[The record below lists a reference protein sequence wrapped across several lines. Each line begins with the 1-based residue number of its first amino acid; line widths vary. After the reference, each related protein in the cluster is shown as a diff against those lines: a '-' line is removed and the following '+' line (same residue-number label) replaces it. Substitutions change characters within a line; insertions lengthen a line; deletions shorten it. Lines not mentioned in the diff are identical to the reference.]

1 MDKKQLEIR
10 NLGHLEVRA
19 DENSR
24 KIEGCA
30 IVFDTPSVDM
40 GFREVI
46 ESTAISQDLID
57 NSDIYLNF
65 NHDDDKILGR
75 WNKGHGSLNIEL
87 REDGVW
93 FSIDAPKT
101 DLGDEVLEYLRR
113 GDVEKCSFCFWID
126 YDDEDAETWTYN
138 EGVALRTIHKIAGL
152 HDVSIV
158 WEPAYDTTQVSAR
171 SLEKLNELRAK
182 QEEEKKEDEPKKCE
196 SKSEDEPK
204 KCESKSED
212 EPKKCE
218 SKSEDEPKKCESK
231 KEDEP
236 NDKPNDEPKDE
247 PKDNDKDN
255 DMDDPDDGKDNPDN
269 EEDNPD
275 EKEVEPKPEDEP
287 DKDKENTPDKK
298 EQKSKINTHNIMSEK
313 KFNLLSAIRSI
324 AENKPLDPEVQA
336 VVDAGKSEM
345 RNAGLS
351 VNGQLQIPSESRAAV
366 TVTAE
371 GEDVVVTDFANILEP
386 LRTKNVLAESGAHL
400 LTGLVGDLQI
410 PAMGAEN
417 VNWEG
422 ETDQAQDGASTFT
435 NVKLTPHRLSAY
447 IDISKQF
454 LVQDS
459 LGAEALIRRDLV
471 NAIQSKL
478 EATIFSTD
486 AADGSK
492 PAGIFNGVS
501 PTKVTDFKGL
511 CTLESDV
518 EDANFYA
525 PSKYIVSPKAKAAM
539 RAMAKS
545 TKSTQ
550 LVLEGDNID
559 GVPVLSTGH
568 IAKNTFAY
576 GDWSQLYVGQWGA
589 IDLTVDPYTKAAAGQ
604 VRLVINAFF
613 DFKLVRPKA
622 VVYGTTAGE

>member
-1 MDKKQLEIR
+1 MDKKQQLEIR
-10 NLGHLEVRA
+10 NLGNLQLRQEG
-19 DENSR
+19 DSR
-24 KIEGCA
+24 LIEGCA
-30 IVFDTPSVDM
+30 IVFNSVSEDL
-40 GFREVI
+40 GFREII

-75 WNKGHGSLNIEL
+75 WNKGHGSLNVEL
-87 REDGVW
+87 RKNGVY
-93 FSIDAPKT
+93 FSIEAPKN
-101 DLGDEVLEYLRR
+101 DLGDTVLEYLKR
-113 GDVEKCSFCFWID
+113 GDVDKCSFCFWID
-126 YDDEDAETWTYN
+126 HDDEEAETWTY
-138 EGVALRTIHKIAGL
+138 EDGVAIRTIHKIAGL
-152 HDVSIV
+152 HDLSIV
-158 WEPAYDTTQVSAR
+158 WTPAYSETTVSAR

-182 QEEEKKEDEPKKCE
+182 QEEDKEKKEDEPKKCE
-196 SKSEDEPK
+196 SKSEDEPT
-204 KCESKSED
+204 D
-212 EPKKCE
+212 
-218 SKSEDEPKKCESK
+218 D
-231 KEDEP
+231 
-236 NDKPNDEPKDE
+236 PKDE
-247 PKDNDKDN
+247 PKDDDKDN
-255 DMDDPDDGKDNPDN
+255 DMDNPDDDKDDTDNPEN
-269 EEDNPD
+269 TPD
-275 EKEVEPKPEDEP
+275 DKEVDP
-287 DKDKENTPDKK
+287 DKDKEDKEDNPDKK

-351 VNGQLQIPSESRAAV
+351 VNGQLQIPAETRAAV

-386 LRTKNVLAESGAHL
+386 LRTKNVLVDSGAHI

-422 ETDQAQDGASTFT
+422 ETDPAQDGASTFT

-471 NAIQSKL
+471 AAIQSKL
-478 EATIFSTD
+478 ESTIFSTD
-486 AADGSK
+486 ATDGSK
-492 PAGIFNGVS
+492 PAGIFNGVT

-550 LVLEGDNID
+550 LVMEGDNID
-559 GVPVLSTGH
+559 GTTVLSTGH
-568 IAKNTFAY
+568 IAKDTFAY

-589 IDLTVDPYTKAAAGQ
+589 IDLTVDPYTKAADGQ
-604 VRLVINAFF
+604 VRLVVNCFF

-622 VVYGTTAGE
+622 VVYGTTAAV

>member
-182 QEEEKKEDEPKKCE
+182 QEEDKEKKEDEPKKCE

-204 KCESKSED
+204 D

-218 SKSEDEPKKCESK
+218 SKSEDEPN
-231 KEDEP
+231 DEP
-236 NDKPNDEPKDE
+236 TDEPKDE
-247 PKDNDKDN
+247 PKDDDKDN
-255 DMDDPDDGKDNPDN
+255 AMDNPDDDKDN
-269 EEDNPD
+269 EENTPD
-275 EKEVEPKPEDEP
+275 DKEVDP
-287 DKDKENTPDKK
+287 DKDKDNKDNPDKK
-298 EQKSKINTHNIMSEK
+298 EQKSKIENKHNIMEK
-313 KFNLLSAIRSI
+313 NFSILRAIRSV

-336 VVDAGKSEM
+336 VVDAGMSEM
-345 RNAGLS
+345 RNAGVS
-351 VNGQLQIPSESRAAV
+351 MTGQIQIPTESRAAV

-371 GEDVVVTDFANILEP
+371 GEDVVVTDFANILDP
-386 LRTKNVLAESGAHL
+386 LRTNNVLADSGAHI

-422 ETDQAQDGASTFT
+422 ETTTAKDGAGAFT

-447 IDISKQF
+447 IDVSKQF

-478 EATIFSTD
+478 EDTIFST
-486 AADGSK
+486 AVASAGK
-492 PAGIFNGVS
+492 PAGIFAGVT

-518 EDANFYA
+518 EDANFYGPA
-525 PSKYIVSPKAKAAM
+525 KYIVSPKAKAAM

-550 LVLEGDNID
+550 LVMEGDNID
-559 GVPVLSTGH
+559 GTPVLSTGH
-568 IAKNTFAY
+568 IAKDTFAY

-589 IDLTVDPYTKAAAGQ
+589 IDLTVDPYTKAADGQ
-604 VRLVINAFF
+604 VRLVVNAFF

-622 VVYGTTAGE
+622 VVYGTTAAGA

>member
-40 GFREVI
+40 GFTEVI
-46 ESTAISQDLID
+46 ERSAITQELID

-65 NHDDDKILGR
+65 NHDDNKILGR

-101 DLGDEVLEYLRR
+101 DLGDEVLEYLKR
-113 GDVEKCSFCFWID
+113 GDVDKCSFCFWMD
-126 YDDEDAETWTYN
+126 LDDEEAETWTY
-138 EGVALRTIHKIAGL
+138 EDGVALRTIHKIAGL

-158 WEPAYDTTQVSAR
+158 WDPAYDTTQVSAR

-182 QEEEKKEDEPKKCE
+182 QEEDEPNKEDEPKKCE

-204 KCESKSED
+204 KCESNSED
-212 EPKKCE
+212 
-218 SKSEDEPKKCESK
+218 D
-231 KEDEP
+231 
-236 NDKPNDEPKDE
+236 PNDEPKDD

-255 DMDDPDDGKDNPDN
+255 DMDDPDDDKDNPDN
-269 EEDNPD
+269 EENTPD
-275 EKEVEPKPEDEP
+275 DKEVEPKPEDEP
-287 DKDKENTPDKK
+287 DKDNKDNPDKK
-298 EQKSKINTHNIMSEK
+298 EQKSKIENKHNIMEK
-313 KFNLLSAIRSI
+313 NFSILRAIRSV

-336 VVDAGKSEM
+336 VVDAGMSEM
-345 RNAGLS
+345 RNAGVS
-351 VNGQLQIPSESRAAV
+351 MTGQIQIPTESRAAV

-371 GEDVVVTDFANILEP
+371 GEDVVVTDFANILDP
-386 LRTKNVLAESGAHL
+386 LRTKNVLADSGANI

-422 ETDQAQDGASTFT
+422 ETDDAQDGAGTFT

-447 IDISKQF
+447 IDVSKQF

-471 NAIQSKL
+471 NAIQAKL
-478 EATIFSTD
+478 EDTIFGTE
-486 AADGSK
+486 AADGAR

-568 IAKNTFAY
+568 IAKDTFAY

-589 IDLTVDPYTKAAAGQ
+589 IDLTVDPYTKAADGQ
-604 VRLVINAFF
+604 VRLVVNCFF

>member
-1 MDKKQLEIR
+1 MDKKQQLEIR
-10 NLGHLEVRA
+10 NLGNLQLRQEG
-19 DENSR
+19 DSR
-24 KIEGCA
+24 LIEGCA
-30 IVFDTPSVDM
+30 IVFNSVSEDL
-40 GFREVI
+40 GFREII

-75 WNKGHGSLNIEL
+75 WNKGHGSLNVEL
-87 REDGVW
+87 RKNGVY
-93 FSIDAPKT
+93 FSIEAPKN
-101 DLGDEVLEYLRR
+101 DLGDTVLEYLKR
-113 GDVEKCSFCFWID
+113 GDVDKCSFCFWID
-126 YDDEDAETWTYN
+126 HDDEEAETWTY
-138 EGVALRTIHKIAGL
+138 EDGVAIRTIHKIAGL
-152 HDVSIV
+152 HDLSIV
-158 WEPAYDTTQVSAR
+158 WTPAYSETTVSAR

-182 QEEEKKEDEPKKCE
+182 QEEDKEKKEDEPKKCE

-212 EPKKCE
+212 EHKKCE
-218 SKSEDEPKKCESK
+218 SRSEDEPT
-231 KEDEP
+231 DEP
-236 NDKPNDEPKDE
+236 ND
-247 PKDNDKDN
+247 DKDN
-255 DMDDPDDGKDNPDN
+255 DMDDPDDDKDNPDN
-269 EEDNPD
+269 EENTPD
-275 EKEVEPKPEDEP
+275 DKEVDP
-287 DKDKENTPDKK
+287 DKDKEDKEDNPDKK

-351 VNGQLQIPSESRAAV
+351 VNGQLQIPAETRAAV
-366 TVTAE
+366 TVTTE

-386 LRTKNVLAESGAHL
+386 LRTKNVLVESGAHI

-422 ETDQAQDGASTFT
+422 ETDPAQDGASTFT

-471 NAIQSKL
+471 AAIQSKL
-478 EATIFSTD
+478 ESTIFSTD
-486 AADGSK
+486 ATDGSK
-492 PAGIFNGVS
+492 PAGIFHGVT

-550 LVLEGDNID
+550 LVMEGDNID
-559 GVPVLSTGH
+559 GTPVLSTGH
-568 IAKNTFAY
+568 IAKDTFAY

-589 IDLTVDPYTKAAAGQ
+589 IDLTVDPYTKAADGQ
-604 VRLVINAFF
+604 VRLVVNCFF

-622 VVYGTTAGE
+622 VVYGTTAAV

>member
-113 GDVEKCSFCFWID
+113 GDVEKCSFCFWMD
-126 YDDEDAETWTYN
+126 LDDEEAETWTY
-138 EGVALRTIHKIAGL
+138 EDGVALRTIHKIAGL

-158 WEPAYDTTQVSAR
+158 WEPAYDKTQVSAR

-182 QEEEKKEDEPKKCE
+182 QEEDKEKKEDEPKKCE

-212 EPKKCE
+212 EPK
-218 SKSEDEPKKCESK
+218 DE
-231 KEDEP
+231 
-236 NDKPNDEPKDE
+236 PNDEPKDE

-255 DMDDPDDGKDNPDN
+255 DMDNPDDDKDDKDN
-269 EEDNPD
+269 EEDTPD
-275 EKEVEPKPEDEP
+275 DKEVDP
-287 DKDKENTPDKK
+287 DKDKDEDPKDKETKSKK
-298 EQKSKINTHNIMSEK
+298 ENKHNIMEK
-313 KFNLLSAIRSI
+313 KFNLLSAIRSV
-324 AENKPLDPEVQA
+324 AEGKPMDDATQA
-336 VVDAGKSEM
+336 VIDAGKNEM
-345 RNAGLS
+345 RSAGVS
-351 VNGQLQIPSESRAAV
+351 MTGQIQIPVENRAAV
-366 TVTAE
+366 TVTTE
-371 GEDVVVTDFANILEP
+371 GEDVVVTDFANILDP
-386 LRTKNVLAESGAHL
+386 LRTKNVLADSGANI

-422 ETDQAQDGASTFT
+422 ETDDAQDGAGTFT

-447 IDISKQF
+447 IDVSKQF

-471 NAIQSKL
+471 NAIQAKL
-478 EATIFSTD
+478 EDTIFGTE
-486 AADGSK
+486 AAEGGR

-518 EDANFYA
+518 EDANFYGPA
-525 PSKYIVSPKAKAAM
+525 KYIVSPKAKAAM

-550 LVLEGDNID
+550 LVMEGDNID
-559 GVPVLSTGH
+559 GTPVLSTGH

>member
-1 MDKKQLEIR
+1 MDKKQQLEIR
-10 NLGHLEVRA
+10 NLGNLQLRQEG
-19 DENSR
+19 DSR
-24 KIEGCA
+24 LIEGCA
-30 IVFDTPSVDM
+30 IVFNSVSEDL
-40 GFREVI
+40 GFREII

-75 WNKGHGSLNIEL
+75 WNKGHGSLNVEL
-87 REDGVW
+87 RKNGVY
-93 FSIDAPKT
+93 FSIEAPKN
-101 DLGDEVLEYLRR
+101 DLGDTVLEYLKR
-113 GDVEKCSFCFWID
+113 GDVDKCSFCFWID
-126 YDDEDAETWTYN
+126 HDDEEAETWTY
-138 EGVALRTIHKIAGL
+138 EDGVAIRTIHKIAGL
-152 HDVSIV
+152 HDLSIV
-158 WEPAYDTTQVSAR
+158 WTPAYSETTVSAR

-182 QEEEKKEDEPKKCE
+182 QEEDKEKKEDEPKKCE

-212 EPKKCE
+212 EPT
-218 SKSEDEPKKCESK
+218 D
-231 KEDEP
+231 D
-236 NDKPNDEPKDE
+236 PKDE
-247 PKDNDKDN
+247 PKDDDKDN
-255 DMDDPDDGKDNPDN
+255 DMDNPDDDKDDTDNPEN
-269 EEDNPD
+269 TPD
-275 EKEVEPKPEDEP
+275 DKEVDP
-287 DKDKENTPDKK
+287 DKDKEDKEDNPDKK
-298 EQKSKINTHNIMSEK
+298 EQKSKINKHNIMSEK

-351 VNGQLQIPSESRAAV
+351 VNGQLQIPAETRAAV
-366 TVTAE
+366 TVTTE

-386 LRTKNVLAESGAHL
+386 LRTKNVLVDSGAHI

-422 ETDQAQDGASTFT
+422 ETDPAQDGASTFT

-471 NAIQSKL
+471 AAIQSKL
-478 EATIFSTD
+478 ESTIFSTD
-486 AADGSK
+486 ATDGSK
-492 PAGIFNGVS
+492 PAGIFNGVT

-550 LVLEGDNID
+550 LVMEGDNID
-559 GVPVLSTGH
+559 GTPVLSTGH
-568 IAKNTFAY
+568 IAKDTFAY

-589 IDLTVDPYTKAAAGQ
+589 IDLTVDPYTKAADGQ
-604 VRLVINAFF
+604 VRLVVNCFF

-622 VVYGTTAGE
+622 VVYGTTAAQ

>member
-30 IVFDTPSVDM
+30 IVFNQPSVDM

-65 NHDDDKILGR
+65 NHDDDRILGR

-87 REDGVW
+87 RENGVW

-101 DLGDEVLEYLRR
+101 DLGDEVLEYLKR
-113 GDVEKCSFCFWID
+113 GDVDKCSFCFWMD
-126 YDDEDAETWTYN
+126 PDDEEAETWTY
-138 EGVALRTIHKIAGL
+138 EDGVALRTIHKIAGL

-182 QEEEKKEDEPKKCE
+182 QEEDKEKKEDEPKKCE

-212 EPKKCE
+212 EPK
-218 SKSEDEPKKCESK
+218 DEPT
-231 KEDEP
+231 DEP
-236 NDKPNDEPKDE
+236 ND
-247 PKDNDKDN
+247 DKDN
-255 DMDDPDDGKDNPDN
+255 DMDDPDDDKDNPDN
-269 EEDNPD
+269 EENTPD
-275 EKEVEPKPEDEP
+275 DKEVDP
-287 DKDKENTPDKK
+287 DKDKEDKEDNPDKK

-351 VNGQLQIPSESRAAV
+351 VNGQLQIPAETRAAV
-366 TVTAE
+366 TVTTE
-371 GEDVVVTDFANILEP
+371 GEDVVVTDFTNILEP
-386 LRTKNVLAESGAHL
+386 LRTKNVLVESGAHI

-422 ETDQAQDGASTFT
+422 ETDPAQDGASTFT

-471 NAIQSKL
+471 AAIQSKL
-478 EATIFSTD
+478 ESTIFSTD
-486 AADGSK
+486 ATDGSK
-492 PAGIFNGVS
+492 PAGIFHGVT

-518 EDANFYA
+518 EDANFYGPA
-525 PSKYIVSPKAKAAM
+525 KYIVSPKAKAAM

-550 LVLEGDNID
+550 LVMEGDNID
-559 GVPVLSTGH
+559 GTPVLSTGH
-568 IAKNTFAY
+568 IAKDTFAY

-589 IDLTVDPYTKAAAGQ
+589 IDLTVDPYTKAADGQ
-604 VRLVINAFF
+604 VRLVVNCFF

-622 VVYGTTAGE
+622 VVYGTTAAV

>member
-40 GFREVI
+40 GFTEVI
-46 ESTAISQDLID
+46 ERSAITQELID

-65 NHDDDKILGR
+65 NHDDNKILGR

-126 YDDEDAETWTYN
+126 FDDEDAETWAYN

-152 HDVSIV
+152 HDLSIV
-158 WEPAYDTTQVSAR
+158 WEPAYDATQVSAR
-171 SLEKLNELRAK
+171 SLEKLNELREK
-182 QEEEKKEDEPKKCE
+182 QEEDKEKKEDEPKKCESKKEDEPKKCE

-204 KCESKSED
+204 D
-212 EPKKCE
+212 EPTDKPK
-218 SKSEDEPKKCESK
+218 DEPT
-231 KEDEP
+231 
-236 NDKPNDEPKDE
+236 DEPKDE
-247 PKDNDKDN
+247 PKDDDKDN
-255 DMDDPDDGKDNPDN
+255 DMDNQDDDKDDKDN
-269 EEDNPD
+269 EENTPD
-275 EKEVEPKPEDEP
+275 DKEVDP
-287 DKDKENTPDKK
+287 DKDKDEDPKDKETKSKK
-298 EQKSKINTHNIMSEK
+298 ENKHNIMEK
-313 KFNLLSAIRSI
+313 KFNLLSAIRSV
-324 AENKPLDPEVQA
+324 AEGKPMDDATQA
-336 VVDAGKSEM
+336 VIDAGKSEM
-345 RNAGLS
+345 RSAGVS
-351 VNGQLQIPSESRAAV
+351 MTGQIQIPVENRAAV

-371 GEDVVVTDFANILEP
+371 GEDVVVTDFANILDP
-386 LRTKNVLAESGAHL
+386 LRTKNVLADSGANI

-422 ETDQAQDGASTFT
+422 ETDEAQDGAGTFT

-471 NAIQSKL
+471 NAIQAKL
-478 EATIFSTD
+478 EDTIFGTED
-486 AADGSK
+486 AEGGR
-492 PAGIFNGVS
+492 PAGIFNGVT
-501 PTKVTDFKGL
+501 PTKVTDFKSL
-511 CTLESDV
+511 VTLESDV
-518 EDANFYA
+518 EDANFYGPA
-525 PSKYIVSPKAKAAM
+525 KYIVSPKAKAAM

-550 LVLEGDNID
+550 LVMEGDNID
-559 GVPVLSTGH
+559 GTPVLSTGH

-622 VVYGTTAGE
+622 VVLGTTAGE

>member
-1 MDKKQLEIR
+1 MNKEQLEIR
-10 NLGHLEVRA
+10 NLGNLQLRQEG
-19 DENSR
+19 DSR
-24 KIEGCA
+24 LIEGCA
-30 IVFDTPSVDM
+30 IVFNSVSEDL
-40 GFREVI
+40 GFREII

-75 WNKGHGSLNIEL
+75 WNKGHGSLNVEL
-87 REDGVW
+87 RKNGVY
-93 FSIDAPKT
+93 FSIEAPKN
-101 DLGDEVLEYLRR
+101 DLGDTVLEYLKR
-113 GDVEKCSFCFWID
+113 GDVDKCSFCFWID
-126 YDDEDAETWTYN
+126 HDDEEAETWTY
-138 EGVALRTIHKIAGL
+138 EDGVAIRTIHKIAGL
-152 HDVSIV
+152 HDLSIV
-158 WEPAYDTTQVSAR
+158 WTPAYSETTVSAR

-182 QEEEKKEDEPKKCE
+182 QEEDKEKKEDEPKKCE

-212 EPKKCE
+212 EPK
-218 SKSEDEPKKCESK
+218 DEPT
-231 KEDEP
+231 DEP
-236 NDKPNDEPKDE
+236 ND
-247 PKDNDKDN
+247 DKDN
-255 DMDDPDDGKDNPDN
+255 DMDDPDDDKDNPDN
-269 EEDNPD
+269 EENTPD
-275 EKEVEPKPEDEP
+275 DKEVDP
-287 DKDKENTPDKK
+287 DKDKEDKEDNPDKK

-351 VNGQLQIPSESRAAV
+351 VNGQLQIPAETRAAV

-386 LRTKNVLAESGAHL
+386 LRTKNVLVESGAHI

-422 ETDQAQDGASTFT
+422 ETDPAQDGASTFT

-471 NAIQSKL
+471 AAIQSKL
-478 EATIFSTD
+478 ESTIFSTD

-492 PAGIFNGVS
+492 PAGIFNGVT

-518 EDANFYA
+518 EDANFYGPA
-525 PSKYIVSPKAKAAM
+525 KYIVSPKAKAAM

-550 LVLEGDNID
+550 LVMEGDNID
-559 GVPVLSTGH
+559 GTPVLSTGH
-568 IAKNTFAY
+568 IAKDTFAY

-589 IDLTVDPYTKAAAGQ
+589 IDLTVDPYTKAADGQ
-604 VRLVINAFF
+604 VRLVVNCFF

-622 VVYGTTAGE
+622 VVYGTTAAE

>member
-1 MDKKQLEIR
+1 MNKQLEVR
-10 NLGHLEVRA
+10 SLGNLELRQEG
-19 DENSR
+19 DSR
-24 KIEGCA
+24 RIEGQA
-30 IVFDTPSVDM
+30 IVFDSPSVDM
-40 GFREVI
+40 GFTEIIKRG
-46 ESTAISQDLID
+46 AITQELID
-57 NSDIYLNF
+57 SSDIFLNF
-65 NHDDDKILGR
+65 NHDDSRILGR
-75 WNKGHGSLNIEL
+75 SNCGKGSLNVEL
-87 REDGVW
+87 REDCVY
-93 FSIDAPKT
+93 FSIEAPET
-101 DLGDEVLEYLRR
+101 SLGDEVLAYLKR
-113 GDVEKCSFCFWID
+113 GDVNKCSFCFWMSGN
-126 YDDEDAETWTYN
+126 DEDETWSKSEDGTIT
-138 EGVALRTIHKIAGL
+138 RTINHIAGL
-152 HDVSIV
+152 HDLSIV
-158 WEPAYDTTQVSAR
+158 WNPAYEQTTVSAR
-171 SLEKLNELRAK
+171 SLEKLNELR
-182 QEEEKKEDEPKKCE
+182 EKKEDEPKKEDETKKDEPQNEPE
-196 SKSEDEPK
+196 SKSEDG
-204 KCESKSED
+204 
-212 EPKKCE
+212 
-218 SKSEDEPKKCESK
+218 
-231 KEDEP
+231 
-236 NDKPNDEPKDE
+236 PKDDD
-247 PKDNDKDN
+247 PDN
-255 DMDDPDDGKDNPDN
+255 DMDDPDDDKDDTDNP
-269 EEDNPD
+269 EDNPD
-275 EKEVEPKPEDEP
+275 DKEVDP
-287 DKDKENTPDKK
+287 DKDKEDKENNPDKK

-422 ETDQAQDGASTFT
+422 ETDPAQDGASTFT

-471 NAIQSKL
+471 AAIQSKL
-478 EATIFSTD
+478 EATIFSAD

-511 CTLESDV
+511 CTLESNV
-518 EDANFYA
+518 EDANFYGPA
-525 PSKYIVSPKAKAAM
+525 KYIVSPKAKAAM

-550 LVLEGDNID
+550 LVMEGDNID
-559 GVPVLSTGH
+559 GTPVLSTGH
-568 IAKNTFAY
+568 IAKDTFAY

>member
-1 MDKKQLEIR
+1 MDKQLEKRSFELRVQNSDSRLIT
-10 NLGHLEVRA
+10 GKA
-19 DENSR
+19 ICFDSMSEN
-24 KIEGCA
+24 I
-30 IVFDTPSVDM
+30 
-40 GFREVI
+40 GFREI
-46 ESTAISQDLID
+46 ISKGAITQELID
-57 NSDIYLNF
+57 SSDIYFTF
-65 NHDDDKILGR
+65 NHSMDKVLAR
-75 WNKGHGSLNIEL
+75 WNKGEGSLKIEL
-87 REDGVW
+87 KDDGVY
-93 FSIDAPKT
+93 FSTEAPNT
-101 DLGDEVLEYLRR
+101 DLGNEVLEYIRR
-113 GDVEKCSFCFWID
+113 GDANKCSFAF
-126 YDDEDAETWTYN
+126 YMSGNDEDETWTKT
-138 EGVALRTIHKIAGL
+138 EDGEVLRTINHIAGL
-152 HDVSIV
+152 CDVSV
-158 WEPAYDTTQVSAR
+158 VFTPAYDETTVSAR
-171 SLEKLNELRAK
+171 SLEKLNELR
-182 QEEEKKEDEPKKCE
+182 EKKEDEPQ
-196 SKSEDEPK
+196 
-204 KCESKSED
+204 
-212 EPKKCE
+212 
-218 SKSEDEPKKCESK
+218 KCESK

-236 NDKPNDEPKDE
+236 NDEPQKCESKKEDEPQNE
-247 PKDNDKDN
+247 PESKSEDTPEPDKEN
-255 DMDDPDDGKDNPDN
+255 DPDDYKDNKDNP
-269 EEDNPD
+269 EDTPD
-275 EKEVEPKPEDEP
+275 GKEVDP
-287 DKDKENTPDKK
+287 DKDKDEDSKDKETKSKK
-298 EQKSKINTHNIMSEK
+298 ENKHNIMEK
-313 KFNLLSAIRSI
+313 NFSILRAIRSI

-386 LRTKNVLAESGAHL
+386 LRTKNVLAESGAHI

-422 ETDQAQDGASTFT
+422 ETDPATDGASTFT

-492 PAGIFNGVS
+492 PAGIFNGVT

-525 PSKYIVSPKAKAAM
+525 PAKYIVSPKAKAAM

-568 IAKNTFAY
+568 IAKDAFAY

-589 IDLTVDPYTKAAAGQ
+589 IDLTVDPYTKAADGQ
-604 VRLVINAFF
+604 VRLVVNCFF

>member
-1 MDKKQLEIR
+1 MDKKQQLEIR
-10 NLGHLEVRA
+10 NLGNLQLRQEG
-19 DENSR
+19 DSR
-24 KIEGCA
+24 LIEGCA
-30 IVFDTPSVDM
+30 IVFNSVSEDL
-40 GFREVI
+40 GFREII

-75 WNKGHGSLNIEL
+75 WNKGHGSLNVEL
-87 REDGVW
+87 RKNGVY
-93 FSIDAPKT
+93 FSIEAPKN
-101 DLGDEVLEYLRR
+101 DLGDTVLEYLKR
-113 GDVEKCSFCFWID
+113 GDVDKCSFCFWID
-126 YDDEDAETWTYN
+126 HDDEEAETWTY
-138 EGVALRTIHKIAGL
+138 EDGVAIRTIHKIAGL
-152 HDVSIV
+152 HDLSIV
-158 WEPAYDTTQVSAR
+158 WTPAYSETTVSAR

-182 QEEEKKEDEPKKCE
+182 QEEDKEKKEDEPKKCE
-196 SKSEDEPK
+196 SKSEDEHK
-204 KCESKSED
+204 KCESRSED
-212 EPKKCE
+212 EPT
-218 SKSEDEPKKCESK
+218 
-231 KEDEP
+231 DEP
-236 NDKPNDEPKDE
+236 ND
-247 PKDNDKDN
+247 DKDN
-255 DMDDPDDGKDNPDN
+255 DMDDPDDDKDNPDN
-269 EEDNPD
+269 EENTPD
-275 EKEVEPKPEDEP
+275 DKEVDP
-287 DKDKENTPDKK
+287 DKDKEDKEDNPDKK

-351 VNGQLQIPSESRAAV
+351 VNGQLQIPAETRAAV
-366 TVTAE
+366 TVTTE

-386 LRTKNVLAESGAHL
+386 LRTKNVLVESGAHI

-422 ETDQAQDGASTFT
+422 ETDPAQDGASTFT

-471 NAIQSKL
+471 AAIQSKL
-478 EATIFSTD
+478 ESTIFSTD
-486 AADGSK
+486 ATDGSK
-492 PAGIFNGVS
+492 PAGIFNGVT

-550 LVLEGDNID
+550 LVMEGDNID
-559 GVPVLSTGH
+559 GTPVLSTGH
-568 IAKNTFAY
+568 IAKDTFAY

-589 IDLTVDPYTKAAAGQ
+589 IDLTVDPYTKAADGQ
-604 VRLVINAFF
+604 VRLVVNCFF

-622 VVYGTTAGE
+622 VVYGTTAAV

>member
-1 MDKKQLEIR
+1 MHKEQLEVR
-10 NLGHLEVRA
+10 NLGNLQLRQEG
-19 DENSR
+19 DSR
-24 KIEGCA
+24 LIEGCA
-30 IVFDTPSVDM
+30 IVFNSVSEDL
-40 GFREVI
+40 GFREII
-46 ESTAISQDLID
+46 ESTAISQELID

-75 WNKGHGSLNIEL
+75 WNKGHGSLNVEL
-87 REDGVW
+87 RKDGVY
-93 FSIDAPKT
+93 FSIEAPKN
-101 DLGDEVLEYLRR
+101 DLGDTVLEYLKR
-113 GDVEKCSFCFWID
+113 GDVDKCSFCFWID
-126 YDDEDAETWTYN
+126 CDDEEAETWTY
-138 EGVALRTIHKIAGL
+138 EDGVALRTIHKIAGL
-152 HDVSIV
+152 HDLSIV
-158 WEPAYDTTQVSAR
+158 WTPAYSETTVSAR

-182 QEEEKKEDEPKKCE
+182 QEEDKEKKEDEPKKCE
-196 SKSEDEPK
+196 SKSEDDTK

-212 EPKKCE
+212 EPK
-218 SKSEDEPKKCESK
+218 
-231 KEDEP
+231 
-236 NDKPNDEPKDE
+236 DEPKDDD
-247 PKDNDKDN
+247 PDN
-255 DMDDPDDGKDNPDN
+255 DMDDTDDDKDDTDNPENTPDDKEVDPD
-269 EEDNPD
+269 EDKEDKEDN
-275 EKEVEPKPEDEP
+275 KED
-287 DKDKENTPDKK
+287 NPDKK

-351 VNGQLQIPSESRAAV
+351 VNGQLQIPAETRAAV

-386 LRTKNVLAESGAHL
+386 LRTKNVLVESGAHI

-422 ETDQAQDGASTFT
+422 ETDSCQDGSSTFT

-478 EATIFSTD
+478 EATIFSKD

-492 PAGIFNGVS
+492 PAGIFNGKVA
-501 PTKVTDFKGL
+501 TKVTDFKGL

-518 EDANFYA
+518 EDANFYGEA
-525 PSKYIVSPKAKAAM
+525 KYIVSPKAKAAM

-568 IAKNTFAY
+568 MAKDTFAY

-589 IDLTVDPYTKAAAGQ
+589 IDLTVDPYTKAADGQ
-604 VRLVINAFF
+604 VRLVVNCFF
-613 DFKLVRPKA
+613 DFKLVRDKA
-622 VVYGTTAGE
+622 VVYGTTAAE

>member
-1 MDKKQLEIR
+1 MDKQLEVR
-10 NLGHLEVRA
+10 SLGNLELRQEG
-19 DENSR
+19 DSR
-24 KIEGCA
+24 RIEGRA
-30 IVFDTPSVDM
+30 IVFDSPSVDM
-40 GFREVI
+40 GFTEIIKRG
-46 ESTAISQDLID
+46 AITQELLDS
-57 NSDIYLNF
+57 SDIFLNF
-65 NHDDDKILGR
+65 NHDDNRILGR
-75 WNKGHGSLNIEL
+75 SNCGKGSLNVEL
-87 REDGVW
+87 REDCVY
-93 FSIDAPKT
+93 FSIEAPET
-101 DLGDEVLEYLRR
+101 SLGDEVLAYLKR
-113 GDVEKCSFCFWID
+113 GDVNKCSFCFWMSGN
-126 YDDEDAETWTYN
+126 DEDETWSKSEDGTIT
-138 EGVALRTIHKIAGL
+138 RTINHIAGL
-152 HDVSIV
+152 HDLSIV
-158 WEPAYDTTQVSAR
+158 WNPAYSETTVSAR

-182 QEEEKKEDEPKKCE
+182 QEEDKEKKEDEPKKCE
-196 SKSEDEPK
+196 SNSEDETK

-212 EPKKCE
+212 EPK
-218 SKSEDEPKKCESK
+218 DEPK
-231 KEDEP
+231 DEP
-236 NDKPNDEPKDE
+236 TDEPKDE
-247 PKDNDKDN
+247 PKDDDPDN
-255 DMDDPDDGKDNPDN
+255 DMDDPDDDKDDTDN
-269 EEDNPD
+269 E
-275 EKEVEPKPEDEP
+275 
-287 DKDKENTPDKK
+287 ENTPDDKEVDPDKDEDSKDKETKSKK
-298 EQKSKINTHNIMSEK
+298 ENKHNIMEK
-313 KFNLLSAIRSI
+313 NFSILRAIRSI

-351 VNGQLQIPSESRAAV
+351 VNGQLQIPAETRAAV

-400 LTGLVGDLQI
+400 LTGLIGDLQI

-422 ETDQAQDGASTFT
+422 ETDPAQDGASTFT

-492 PAGIFNGVS
+492 PAGIFNGVT

-568 IAKNTFAY
+568 MAKNTFAY

-589 IDLTVDPYTKAAAGQ
+589 IDLTVDPYTKAADGQ
-604 VRLVINAFF
+604 VRLVVNCFF
-613 DFKLVRPKA
+613 DFKLVRDKA

>member
-1 MDKKQLEIR
+1 MDKKQQLEIR
-10 NLGHLEVRA
+10 NLGNLQLRQEG
-19 DENSR
+19 DSR
-24 KIEGCA
+24 LIEGCA
-30 IVFDTPSVDM
+30 IVFNSVSEDL
-40 GFREVI
+40 GFREII

-75 WNKGHGSLNIEL
+75 WNKGHGSLNVEL
-87 REDGVW
+87 RKNGVY
-93 FSIDAPKT
+93 FSIEAPKN
-101 DLGDEVLEYLRR
+101 DLGDTVLEYLKR
-113 GDVEKCSFCFWID
+113 GDVDKCSFCFWID
-126 YDDEDAETWTYN
+126 HDDEEAETWTY
-138 EGVALRTIHKIAGL
+138 EDGVAIRTIHKIAGL
-152 HDVSIV
+152 HDLSIV
-158 WEPAYDTTQVSAR
+158 WTPAYSETTVSAR

-182 QEEEKKEDEPKKCE
+182 QEEDKEKKEDEPKKCE
-196 SKSEDEPK
+196 SKSEDEPT
-204 KCESKSED
+204 D
-212 EPKKCE
+212 
-218 SKSEDEPKKCESK
+218 D
-231 KEDEP
+231 
-236 NDKPNDEPKDE
+236 PKDE
-247 PKDNDKDN
+247 PKDDDKDN
-255 DMDDPDDGKDNPDN
+255 DMDNPDDDKDDTDNPEN
-269 EEDNPD
+269 TPD
-275 EKEVEPKPEDEP
+275 DKEVDP
-287 DKDKENTPDKK
+287 DKDKEDKEDNPDKK
-298 EQKSKINTHNIMSEK
+298 EQKSKINKHNIMSEK

-351 VNGQLQIPSESRAAV
+351 VNGQLQIPAETRAAV
-366 TVTAE
+366 TVTTE

-386 LRTKNVLAESGAHL
+386 LRTKNVLVDSGAHI

-422 ETDQAQDGASTFT
+422 ETDPAQDGASTFT

-471 NAIQSKL
+471 AAIQSKL
-478 EATIFSTD
+478 ESTIFSTD
-486 AADGSK
+486 ATDGSK
-492 PAGIFNGVS
+492 PAGIFNGVT

-518 EDANFYA
+518 EDANFYGPA
-525 PSKYIVSPKAKAAM
+525 KYIVSPKAKAAM

-550 LVLEGDNID
+550 LVMEGDNID
-559 GVPVLSTGH
+559 GTPVLSTGH
-568 IAKNTFAY
+568 IAKDTFAY

-589 IDLTVDPYTKAAAGQ
+589 IDLTVDPYTKAADGQ
-604 VRLVINAFF
+604 VRLVVNCFF

-622 VVYGTTAGE
+622 VVYGTTAAQ

>member
-1 MDKKQLEIR
+1 MNKEQLEIR
-10 NLGHLEVRA
+10 SLGNLELRQEG
-19 DENSR
+19 DSR
-24 KIEGCA
+24 LIEGCA
-30 IVFDTPSVDM
+30 IVFNSVSEDL
-40 GFREVI
+40 GFREII
-46 ESTAISQDLID
+46 ESTAITQDLID

-65 NHDDDKILGR
+65 NHDDDKIIGR
-75 WNKGHGSLNIEL
+75 SNCGKGSLNVEL
-87 REDGVW
+87 RKDGVY
-93 FSIDAPKT
+93 FSIEAPKN
-101 DLGDEVLEYLRR
+101 DLGDTVLEYLRR
-113 GDVEKCSFCFWID
+113 GDVEKCSFCFWVD
-126 YDDEDAETWTYN
+126 PDDEEAETWTY
-138 EGVALRTIHKIAGL
+138 EDGIAIRTIHKIAGL
-152 HDVSIV
+152 HDLSIV
-158 WEPAYDTTQVSAR
+158 WNPAYSETTVSAR

-182 QEEEKKEDEPKKCE
+182 QEEDKEKKEDEPKKCE
-196 SKSEDEPK
+196 SNSEDEPK
-204 KCESKSED
+204 KCESNSED
-212 EPKKCE
+212 DPKNEPE
-218 SKSEDEPKKCESK
+218 SKPEDTPEPD
-231 KEDEP
+231 KE
-236 NDKPNDEPKDE
+236 N
-247 PKDNDKDN
+247 
-255 DMDDPDDGKDNPDN
+255 DPDDDKDNPDN
-269 EEDNPD
+269 EENTPD
-275 EKEVEPKPEDEP
+275 DKEVDP
-287 DKDKENTPDKK
+287 DKDKEDKENNPDKK

-313 KFNLLSAIRSI
+313 KFNLLSAIRSV
-324 AENKPLDPEVQA
+324 AEGKPMDDATQA
-336 VVDAGKSEM
+336 VIDAGKNEM
-345 RNAGLS
+345 RSAGVS
-351 VNGQLQIPSESRAAV
+351 MTGQIQIPVENRAAV

-371 GEDVVVTDFANILEP
+371 GEDVVVTDFANILDP
-386 LRTKNVLAESGAHL
+386 LRTKNVLADSGANI

-422 ETDQAQDGASTFT
+422 ETDDAQDGAGTFT

-447 IDISKQF
+447 IDVSKQF

-471 NAIQSKL
+471 NAIQAKL
-478 EATIFSTD
+478 EDTIFGTE
-486 AADGSK
+486 AAEGGR

-518 EDANFYA
+518 EDANFYGPA
-525 PSKYIVSPKAKAAM
+525 KYIVSPKAKAAM

-550 LVLEGDNID
+550 LVMEGDNID
-559 GVPVLSTGH
+559 GTPVLSTGH

>member
-30 IVFDTPSVDM
+30 IVFNQPSVDM

-65 NHDDDKILGR
+65 NHDDDRILGR

-87 REDGVW
+87 RENGVW

-101 DLGDEVLEYLRR
+101 DLGDEVLEYLKR
-113 GDVEKCSFCFWID
+113 GDVDKCSFCFWMD
-126 YDDEDAETWTYN
+126 PDDEEAETWTY
-138 EGVALRTIHKIAGL
+138 EDGVAIRTIHKIAGL
-152 HDVSIV
+152 HDLSIV
-158 WEPAYDTTQVSAR
+158 WTPAYSETTVSAR

-182 QEEEKKEDEPKKCE
+182 QEEDKEKKEDEPKKCE
-196 SKSEDEPK
+196 SNSEDEPK

-218 SKSEDEPKKCESK
+218 SKSEDEPKDEPT
-231 KEDEP
+231 DEP
-236 NDKPNDEPKDE
+236 ND
-247 PKDNDKDN
+247 DKDN
-255 DMDDPDDGKDNPDN
+255 DMDDPDDDKDNPDN
-269 EEDNPD
+269 EENTPD
-275 EKEVEPKPEDEP
+275 DKEVDP
-287 DKDKENTPDKK
+287 DKDKEDKETKSKK
-298 EQKSKINTHNIMSEK
+298 ENKHNIMEK
-313 KFNLLSAIRSI
+313 KFNLLSAIRSV
-324 AENKPLDPEVQA
+324 AEGKPMDDATQA
-336 VVDAGKSEM
+336 VIDAGKSEM
-345 RNAGLS
+345 RSAGVS
-351 VNGQLQIPSESRAAV
+351 MTGQIQIPVENRAAV

-371 GEDVVVTDFANILEP
+371 GEDVVVTDFANILDP
-386 LRTKNVLAESGAHL
+386 LRTKNVLADSGANI

-422 ETDQAQDGASTFT
+422 ETDDAQDGAGIFT

-447 IDISKQF
+447 IDVSKQF

-471 NAIQSKL
+471 NAIQAKL
-478 EATIFSTD
+478 EDTIFGTE
-486 AADGSK
+486 AAEGGR
-492 PAGIFNGVS
+492 PAGIFNGLT

-518 EDANFYA
+518 EDANFYGPA
-525 PSKYIVSPKAKAAM
+525 KYIVSPKAKAAM

-550 LVLEGDNID
+550 LVMEGDNID
-559 GVPVLSTGH
+559 GTPVLSTGH
-568 IAKNTFAY
+568 IAKDTFAY

-622 VVYGTTAGE
+622 VVYGTTAAV

>member
-1 MDKKQLEIR
+1 MTKEQLEKR
-10 NLGHLEVRA
+10 SFELRVQ
-19 DENSR
+19 NSDSR
-24 KIEGCA
+24 LITGKA
-30 IVFDTPSVDM
+30 ICFDSMSEDL
-40 GFREVI
+40 GFREI
-46 ESTAISQDLID
+46 ISKGAITQELID
-57 NSDIYLNF
+57 SSDIYFTF
-65 NHDDDKILGR
+65 NHSMDKVLAR
-75 WNKGHGSLNIEL
+75 WNKGEGSLKIEL
-87 REDGVW
+87 KDDGVY
-93 FSIDAPKT
+93 FSTEAPNT
-101 DLGDEVLEYLRR
+101 DLGNEVLEYIRR
-113 GDVEKCSFCFWID
+113 GDANKCSFAF
-126 YDDEDAETWTYN
+126 YMSGNDEDETWTKT
-138 EGVALRTIHKIAGL
+138 EDGEVLRTINHIAGL
-152 HDVSIV
+152 CDVSV
-158 WEPAYDTTQVSAR
+158 VFNPAYDETTVSAR

-218 SKSEDEPKKCESK
+218 SKSEDEP
-231 KEDEP
+231 
-236 NDKPNDEPKDE
+236 NDEPKDE
-247 PKDNDKDN
+247 PKDDDKDN
-255 DMDDPDDGKDNPDN
+255 DMDNPDDDKDNPDN
-269 EEDNPD
+269 EENTPD
-275 EKEVEPKPEDEP
+275 DKEVDP
-287 DKDKENTPDKK
+287 DKDKDEDPKDK
-298 EQKSKINTHNIMSEK
+298 ETKSKINTHNIMSEK

-422 ETDQAQDGASTFT
+422 ETDPATDGASTFT

-478 EATIFSTD
+478 ESTIFSTD

-492 PAGIFNGVS
+492 PAGIFNGVT

-518 EDANFYA
+518 EDANFYGPA
-525 PSKYIVSPKAKAAM
+525 KYIVSPKAKAAM

-568 IAKNTFAY
+568 IAKDTFAY

-589 IDLTVDPYTKAAAGQ
+589 IDLTVDPYTKAADGQ
-604 VRLVINAFF
+604 VRLVVNCFF

>member
-1 MDKKQLEIR
+1 MDKKQQLEIR
-10 NLGHLEVRA
+10 NLGNLQLRQEG
-19 DENSR
+19 DSR
-24 KIEGCA
+24 LIEGCA
-30 IVFDTPSVDM
+30 IVFNSVSEDL
-40 GFREVI
+40 GFREII

-75 WNKGHGSLNIEL
+75 WNKGHGSLNVEL
-87 REDGVW
+87 RKNGVY
-93 FSIDAPKT
+93 FSIEAPKN
-101 DLGDEVLEYLRR
+101 DLGDTVLEYLKR
-113 GDVEKCSFCFWID
+113 GDVDKCSFCFWID
-126 YDDEDAETWTYN
+126 HDDEEAETWTY
-138 EGVALRTIHKIAGL
+138 EDGVAIRTIHKIAGL
-152 HDVSIV
+152 HDLSIV
-158 WEPAYDTTQVSAR
+158 WTPAYSETTVSAR

-182 QEEEKKEDEPKKCE
+182 QEEDKEKKEDEPKKCE

-212 EPKKCE
+212 EPT
-218 SKSEDEPKKCESK
+218 D
-231 KEDEP
+231 D
-236 NDKPNDEPKDE
+236 PKDE
-247 PKDNDKDN
+247 PKDDDKDN
-255 DMDDPDDGKDNPDN
+255 DMDNPDDDKDDTDNPEN
-269 EEDNPD
+269 TPD
-275 EKEVEPKPEDEP
+275 DKEVDP
-287 DKDKENTPDKK
+287 DKDKEDKEDNPDKK

-351 VNGQLQIPSESRAAV
+351 VNGQLQIPAETRAAV
-366 TVTAE
+366 TVTTE

-386 LRTKNVLAESGAHL
+386 LRTKNVLVDSGAHI

-422 ETDQAQDGASTFT
+422 ETDPAQDGASTFT

-471 NAIQSKL
+471 AAIQSKL
-478 EATIFSTD
+478 ESTIFSTD
-486 AADGSK
+486 ATDGSK
-492 PAGIFNGVS
+492 PAGIFNGVT

-518 EDANFYA
+518 EDANFYGPA
-525 PSKYIVSPKAKAAM
+525 KYIVSPKAKAAM

-550 LVLEGDNID
+550 LVMEGDNID
-559 GVPVLSTGH
+559 GTPVLSTGH
-568 IAKNTFAY
+568 IAKDTFAY

-589 IDLTVDPYTKAAAGQ
+589 IDLTVDPYTKAADGQ
-604 VRLVINAFF
+604 VRLVVNCFF

-622 VVYGTTAGE
+622 VVYGTTAAQ

>member
-101 DLGDEVLEYLRR
+101 DLGDEVLEYLKR
-113 GDVEKCSFCFWID
+113 GDVDKCSFCFWMD
-126 YDDEDAETWTYN
+126 LDDEEAETWTY
-138 EGVALRTIHKIAGL
+138 EDGVALRTIHKIAGL

-182 QEEEKKEDEPKKCE
+182 QEEDKEKKEDEPKKCE

-204 KCESKSED
+204 D

-218 SKSEDEPKKCESK
+218 SKSEDEPN
-231 KEDEP
+231 DEP
-236 NDKPNDEPKDE
+236 TDEPKDE
-247 PKDNDKDN
+247 PKDDDKDN
-255 DMDDPDDGKDNPDN
+255 AMDNPDDDKDN
-269 EEDNPD
+269 EENTPD
-275 EKEVEPKPEDEP
+275 DKEVDP
-287 DKDKENTPDKK
+287 DKDKDNKDNPDKK
-298 EQKSKINTHNIMSEK
+298 EQKSKIENKHNIMEK
-313 KFNLLSAIRSI
+313 NFSILRAIRSV

-336 VVDAGKSEM
+336 VVDAGMSEM
-345 RNAGLS
+345 RNAGVS
-351 VNGQLQIPSESRAAV
+351 MTGQIQIPTESRAAV

-371 GEDVVVTDFANILEP
+371 GEDVVVTDFANILDP
-386 LRTKNVLAESGAHL
+386 LRTNNVLADSGAHI

-422 ETDQAQDGASTFT
+422 ETTTAKDGAGAFT

-447 IDISKQF
+447 IDVSKQF

-478 EATIFSTD
+478 EDTIFST
-486 AADGSK
+486 AVASAGK
-492 PAGIFNGVS
+492 PAGIFAGVT

-518 EDANFYA
+518 EDANFYGPA
-525 PSKYIVSPKAKAAM
+525 KYIVSPKAKAAM

-568 IAKNTFAY
+568 IAKDTFAY

-589 IDLTVDPYTKAAAGQ
+589 IDLTVDPYTKAADGQ
-604 VRLVINAFF
+604 VRLVVNAFF

-622 VVYGTTAGE
+622 VVYGTTATGA

>member
-1 MDKKQLEIR
+1 MNKEQLEKR
-10 NLGHLEVRA
+10 SFELRVQ
-19 DENSR
+19 NSDSR
-24 KIEGCA
+24 LITGKA
-30 IVFDTPSVDM
+30 ICFDSMSEDL
-40 GFREVI
+40 GFREI
-46 ESTAISQDLID
+46 ISKGAITQELID
-57 NSDIYLNF
+57 SSDIYFTF
-65 NHDDDKILGR
+65 NHSMDKVLAR
-75 WNKGHGSLNIEL
+75 WNKGEGSLKIEL
-87 REDGVW
+87 KDDGVY
-93 FSIDAPKT
+93 FSTEAPNT
-101 DLGDEVLEYLRR
+101 DLGNEVLEYIRR
-113 GDVEKCSFCFWID
+113 GDANKCSFAF
-126 YDDEDAETWTYN
+126 YMSGNDEDETWTKT
-138 EGVALRTIHKIAGL
+138 EDGEVLRTINHIAGL
-152 HDVSIV
+152 CDVSV
-158 WEPAYDTTQVSAR
+158 VFNPAYDETTVSAR

-182 QEEEKKEDEPKKCE
+182 QEEDKKCESKSEDEPKKDEPQNEPE

-212 EPKKCE
+212 EP
-218 SKSEDEPKKCESK
+218 
-231 KEDEP
+231 
-236 NDKPNDEPKDE
+236 ND
-247 PKDNDKDN
+247 DKDN
-255 DMDDPDDGKDNPDN
+255 DMENDPDDDKDDTDNPEN
-269 EEDNPD
+269 TPD
-275 EKEVEPKPEDEP
+275 DKEVEPKPEDEP

-422 ETDQAQDGASTFT
+422 ETDSCQDGASTFT

-471 NAIQSKL
+471 AAIQSKL
-478 EATIFSTD
+478 ESTIFSTD

-492 PAGIFNGVS
+492 PAGIFNGVT

-550 LVLEGDNID
+550 LVMEGDNID
-559 GVPVLSTGH
+559 GTPVLSTGH
-568 IAKNTFAY
+568 IAKDTFAY

-589 IDLTVDPYTKAAAGQ
+589 IDLTVDPYTKAADGQ

>member
-1 MDKKQLEIR
+1 MHKEQLEVR
-10 NLGHLEVRA
+10 NLGNLQLRQEG
-19 DENSR
+19 DSR
-24 KIEGCA
+24 LIEGCA
-30 IVFDTPSVDM
+30 IVFNSVSEDL
-40 GFREVI
+40 GFREII

-75 WNKGHGSLNIEL
+75 SNCGKGSLNVEL
-87 REDGVW
+87 RKDGVY
-93 FSIDAPKT
+93 FSIAAPKN
-101 DLGDEVLEYLRR
+101 DLGDTVLEYLKR
-113 GDVEKCSFCFWID
+113 GDVEKCSFCFWMD
-126 YDDEDAETWTYN
+126 PDDDEAETWEYKDD
-138 EGVALRTIHKIAGL
+138 VAIRTIHKIAGL
-152 HDVSIV
+152 HDLSIV
-158 WEPAYDTTQVSAR
+158 WNPAYSETTVSAR

-182 QEEEKKEDEPKKCE
+182 QEEDKEKKEDEPKKCESNSEDEPKKDEPQNESE

-212 EPKKCE
+212 EPK
-218 SKSEDEPKKCESK
+218 DDDP
-231 KEDEP
+231 
-236 NDKPNDEPKDE
+236 
-247 PKDNDKDN
+247 DN
-255 DMDDPDDGKDNPDN
+255 DMDDTDDDKDDTDNQENTPDDKEVDPDK
-269 EEDNPD
+269 EDKEDN
-275 EKEVEPKPEDEP
+275 KED
-287 DKDKENTPDKK
+287 NPDKK

-422 ETDQAQDGASTFT
+422 ETDPAQDGASTFT

-518 EDANFYA
+518 EDANFYGPA
-525 PSKYIVSPKAKAAM
+525 KYIVSPKAKAAM

-550 LVLEGDNID
+550 LVMEGDNID
-559 GVPVLSTGH
+559 GTPVLSTGH
-568 IAKNTFAY
+568 MAKDAFAY

-589 IDLTVDPYTKAAAGQ
+589 IDLTVDPYTKAADGQ
-604 VRLVINAFF
+604 VRLVVNCFF

>member
-46 ESTAISQDLID
+46 ESTAITQDLID

-182 QEEEKKEDEPKKCE
+182 QEEDKEKK
-196 SKSEDEPK
+196 
-204 KCESKSED
+204 
-212 EPKKCE
+212 
-218 SKSEDEPKKCESK
+218 EDEPKKCESK

-236 NDKPNDEPKDE
+236 NDDPNDEPKDE
-247 PKDNDKDN
+247 PKDDDKDN
-255 DMDDPDDGKDNPDN
+255 DMDNPDDDKDNPDN
-269 EEDNPD
+269 EENTPD
-275 EKEVEPKPEDEP
+275 DKEVDP
-287 DKDKENTPDKK
+287 DKDKDEDPKDKETKSKK
-298 EQKSKINTHNIMSEK
+298 ENKHNIMEK
-313 KFNLLSAIRSI
+313 KFNLLSAIRSV
-324 AENKPLDPEVQA
+324 AEGKPMDDATQA
-336 VVDAGKSEM
+336 VIDAGKNEM
-345 RNAGLS
+345 RSAGVS
-351 VNGQLQIPSESRAAV
+351 MTGQIQIPVENRAAV
-366 TVTAE
+366 TVTAD
-371 GEDVVVTDFANILEP
+371 GEDVVVTDFANILDP
-386 LRTKNVLAESGAHL
+386 LRTKNVLADSGANI

-422 ETDQAQDGASTFT
+422 ETDDAQDGAGTFT

-447 IDISKQF
+447 IDVSKQF

-471 NAIQSKL
+471 NAIQAKL
-478 EATIFSTD
+478 EDTIFGTE
-486 AADGSK
+486 AADGSR
-492 PAGIFNGVS
+492 PAGIFYNVT

-518 EDANFYA
+518 EDANFYGPA
-525 PSKYIVSPKAKAAM
+525 KYIVSPKAKAAM

-550 LVLEGDNID
+550 LVMEGDNID
-559 GVPVLSTGH
+559 GTPVLSTGH

>member
-1 MDKKQLEIR
+1 MTKEQLEKRSFELRVQNSDSRLIT
-10 NLGHLEVRA
+10 GKA
-19 DENSR
+19 ICFDSMSEN
-24 KIEGCA
+24 I
-30 IVFDTPSVDM
+30 
-40 GFREVI
+40 GFREI
-46 ESTAISQDLID
+46 ISKGAITQELID
-57 NSDIYLNF
+57 SSDIYFTF
-65 NHDDDKILGR
+65 NHSMDKVLAR
-75 WNKGHGSLNIEL
+75 WNKGEGSLKIEL
-87 REDGVW
+87 KDDGVY
-93 FSIDAPKT
+93 FSTEAPNT
-101 DLGDEVLEYLRR
+101 DLGNQVLEYIRR
-113 GDVEKCSFCFWID
+113 GDANKCSFAF
-126 YDDEDAETWTYN
+126 YMSGNDEDETWTKT
-138 EGVALRTIHKIAGL
+138 EDGEVLRTINHIAGL
-152 HDVSIV
+152 CDVSV
-158 WEPAYDTTQVSAR
+158 VFTPAYDETTVSAR
-171 SLEKLNELRAK
+171 SLEKLNELR
-182 QEEEKKEDEPKKCE
+182 EKNEDEPKKDEPQNEPESKSEDEPNDEPKKCE
-196 SKSEDEPK
+196 SKSEDTPEPDK
-204 KCESKSED
+204 ENNQDDD
-212 EPKKCE
+212 EH
-218 SKSEDEPKKCESK
+218 D
-231 KEDEP
+231 
-236 NDKPNDEPKDE
+236 
-247 PKDNDKDN
+247 
-255 DMDDPDDGKDNPDN
+255 
-269 EEDNPD
+269 EDNP
-275 EKEVEPKPEDEP
+275 
-287 DKDKENTPDKK
+287 ENTPDDKEVDPDEDKDEDPKDKETKSKK
-298 EQKSKINTHNIMSEK
+298 ENKHNIMEK
-313 KFNLLSAIRSI
+313 NFSILRAIRSI

-478 EATIFSTD
+478 EATIFSAD

-492 PAGIFNGVS
+492 PAGIFNGKT

-511 CTLESDV
+511 VTLESDV

-568 IAKNTFAY
+568 IAKDTFAY

-589 IDLTVDPYTKAAAGQ
+589 IDLTVDPYTKAADGQ
-604 VRLVINAFF
+604 VRLVVNCFF
-613 DFKLVRPKA
+613 DFKLVRDKA
-622 VVYGTTAGE
+622 VVYGTTAAE

>member
-1 MDKKQLEIR
+1 MNKQLEVR
-10 NLGHLEVRA
+10 NLGNLQLRQEG
-19 DENSR
+19 DSR
-24 KIEGCA
+24 LIEGCA
-30 IVFDTPSVDM
+30 IVFNSVSEDL
-40 GFREVI
+40 GFREII
-46 ESTAISQDLID
+46 ESTAITQELID

-75 WNKGHGSLNIEL
+75 WNKGHGSLNVEL
-87 REDGVW
+87 RNDGVY
-93 FSIDAPKT
+93 FSIEAPKN
-101 DLGDEVLEYLRR
+101 DLGDTVLEYLKR
-113 GDVEKCSFCFWID
+113 GDVDKCSFCFWID
-126 YDDEDAETWTYN
+126 CDDEEAETWTY
-138 EGVALRTIHKIAGL
+138 EDGVAIRTIHKIAGL
-152 HDVSIV
+152 HDLSIV
-158 WEPAYDTTQVSAR
+158 WTPAYSETTVSAR

-182 QEEEKKEDEPKKCE
+182 QEEDKEKKEDEPKKCE
-196 SKSEDEPK
+196 SNSEDEPK

-218 SKSEDEPKKCESK
+218 SKSEDEPK
-231 KEDEP
+231 DEP
-236 NDKPNDEPKDE
+236 TDEPKDE
-247 PKDNDKDN
+247 PKDDDPDN
-255 DMDDPDDGKDNPDN
+255 DMDDPDDGKDDTDNPEDTPDDK
-269 EEDNPD
+269 EVDPDKEDKEDN
-275 EKEVEPKPEDEP
+275 KED
-287 DKDKENTPDKK
+287 NPDKK

-386 LRTKNVLAESGAHL
+386 LRTKNVLVESGAHI

-422 ETDQAQDGASTFT
+422 ETDPAQDGASTFT

-568 IAKNTFAY
+568 IAKDAFAY

-589 IDLTVDPYTKAAAGQ
+589 IDLTVDPYTKAADGQ
-604 VRLVINAFF
+604 VRLVVNCFF

>member
-1 MDKKQLEIR
+1 MNKQLEKR
-10 NLGHLEVRA
+10 SFELRVQ
-19 DENSR
+19 NSDSR
-24 KIEGCA
+24 LITGKA
-30 IVFDTPSVDM
+30 ICFDSMSEDL
-40 GFREVI
+40 GFREI
-46 ESTAISQDLID
+46 ISKGAITQELID
-57 NSDIYLNF
+57 SSDIYFTF
-65 NHDDDKILGR
+65 NHSMDKVLAR
-75 WNKGHGSLNIEL
+75 WNKGEGSLKIEL
-87 REDGVW
+87 KDDGVY
-93 FSIDAPKT
+93 FSTEAPNT
-101 DLGDEVLEYLRR
+101 DLGNEVLEYIRR
-113 GDVEKCSFCFWID
+113 GDANKCSFAF
-126 YDDEDAETWTYN
+126 YMSGNDEDETWTKT
-138 EGVALRTIHKIAGL
+138 EDGEVLRTINHIAGL
-152 HDVSIV
+152 CDVSV
-158 WEPAYDTTQVSAR
+158 VFNPAYDETTVSAR

-182 QEEEKKEDEPKKCE
+182 QEEDKEKKEDEPKKCE

-212 EPKKCE
+212 EPT
-218 SKSEDEPKKCESK
+218 D
-231 KEDEP
+231 D
-236 NDKPNDEPKDE
+236 PKDE
-247 PKDNDKDN
+247 PKDDDKDN
-255 DMDDPDDGKDNPDN
+255 DMDNPDDDKDDTDNPEN
-269 EEDNPD
+269 TPD
-275 EKEVEPKPEDEP
+275 DKEVDP
-287 DKDKENTPDKK
+287 DKDKEDKEDNPDKK
-298 EQKSKINTHNIMSEK
+298 EQKSKINKHNIMSEK

-351 VNGQLQIPSESRAAV
+351 VNGQLQIPAETRAAV
-366 TVTAE
+366 TVTTE

-386 LRTKNVLAESGAHL
+386 LRTKNVLVESGAHI

-422 ETDQAQDGASTFT
+422 ETDPAQDGASTFT

-471 NAIQSKL
+471 AAIQSKL
-478 EATIFSTD
+478 ESTIFSTD

-492 PAGIFNGVS
+492 PAGIFNGVT

-550 LVLEGDNID
+550 LVMEGDNID
-559 GVPVLSTGH
+559 GTPVLSTGH
-568 IAKNTFAY
+568 IAKDTFAY

-589 IDLTVDPYTKAAAGQ
+589 IDLTVDPYTKAADGQ
-604 VRLVINAFF
+604 VRLVVNCFF

-622 VVYGTTAGE
+622 VVYGTTAAV

>member
-1 MDKKQLEIR
+1 MTKEQLEIR
-10 NLGHLEVRA
+10 SLGNLELRQEG
-19 DENSR
+19 DSR
-24 KIEGCA
+24 RIEGRA
-30 IVFDTPSVDM
+30 IVFNSVSEDL
-40 GFREVI
+40 GFREII
-46 ESTAISQDLID
+46 ESTAISQELID

-75 WNKGHGSLNIEL
+75 SNCGKGSLNVEL
-87 REDGVW
+87 REDCVY
-93 FSIDAPKT
+93 FSIEAPKN
-101 DLGDEVLEYLRR
+101 DLGDTVLEYLKR
-113 GDVEKCSFCFWID
+113 GDVDKCSFCFWMD
-126 YDDEDAETWTYN
+126 PDDEEAETWTY
-138 EGVALRTIHKIAGL
+138 EDGVAIRTIHKIAGL
-152 HDVSIV
+152 HDLSIV
-158 WEPAYDTTQVSAR
+158 WTPAYSETTVSAR

-182 QEEEKKEDEPKKCE
+182 QEEDKEKKEDEPKKCE

-212 EPKKCE
+212 EPK
-218 SKSEDEPKKCESK
+218 DEPT
-231 KEDEP
+231 
-236 NDKPNDEPKDE
+236 DEPKDE
-247 PKDNDKDN
+247 PKDDDPDN
-255 DMDDPDDGKDNPDN
+255 DMDNPDDDKDDKDN
-269 EEDNPD
+269 EENTPD
-275 EKEVEPKPEDEP
+275 DKEVDP
-287 DKDKENTPDKK
+287 DKDKDEDPKDKETKSKK
-298 EQKSKINTHNIMSEK
+298 ENKHNIMEK
-313 KFNLLSAIRSI
+313 KFNLLSAIRSV
-324 AENKPLDPEVQA
+324 AEGKPMDDATQA
-336 VVDAGKSEM
+336 VIDAGKNEM
-345 RNAGLS
+345 RSAGVS
-351 VNGQLQIPSESRAAV
+351 MTGQIQIPVENRAAV

-371 GEDVVVTDFANILEP
+371 GEDVVVTDFANILDP
-386 LRTKNVLAESGAHL
+386 LRTKNVLADSGANI

-422 ETDQAQDGASTFT
+422 ETDDAQDGAGTFT

-447 IDISKQF
+447 IDVSKQF

-492 PAGIFNGVS
+492 PAGIFYNVT

-568 IAKNTFAY
+568 IAKDAFAY

>member
-1 MDKKQLEIR
+1 MHKEQ
-10 NLGHLEVRA
+10 LEVRSLGNLELRQEG
-19 DENSR
+19 DSR
-24 KIEGCA
+24 RIEGRA
-30 IVFDTPSVDM
+30 IVFDSPSVDM
-40 GFREVI
+40 GFTEIIKRG
-46 ESTAISQDLID
+46 AIDQKLLDS
-57 NSDIYLNF
+57 SDIFLNF
-65 NHDDDKILGR
+65 NHDDSRILGR
-75 WNKGHGSLNIEL
+75 SNCGKGSLNVEL
-87 REDGVW
+87 REDCVY
-93 FSIDAPKT
+93 FSIDAPET
-101 DLGDEVLEYLRR
+101 SLGDEVLAYLKR
-113 GDVEKCSFCFWID
+113 GDVNKCSFCFWMSGN
-126 YDDEDAETWTYN
+126 DEDETWSKSEDGTIT
-138 EGVALRTIHKIAGL
+138 RTINHIAGL
-152 HDVSIV
+152 HDLSIV
-158 WEPAYDTTQVSAR
+158 WNPAYDQTSVSAR
-171 SLEKLNELRAK
+171 SLEKLNELR
-182 QEEEKKEDEPKKCE
+182 EKKEDEPKKEDDPKKDEPKKEDDPKKDEPQNEPE
-196 SKSEDEPK
+196 SKSEDTPEP
-204 KCESKSED
+204 D
-212 EPKKCE
+212 
-218 SKSEDEPKKCESK
+218 
-231 KEDEP
+231 KE
-236 NDKPNDEPKDE
+236 NN
-247 PKDNDKDN
+247 KDN
-255 DMDDPDDGKDNPDN
+255 
-269 EEDNPD
+269 
-275 EKEVEPKPEDEP
+275 DEP
-287 DKDKENTPDKK
+287 DKDNPENTPDDKEVDPDKDKEDKDNKENTPDKK

-386 LRTKNVLAESGAHL
+386 LRTKNVLADSGAHL

-422 ETDQAQDGASTFT
+422 ETDAAQDGASTFT

-471 NAIQSKL
+471 AAIQSKL
-478 EATIFSTD
+478 ESTIFSTD
-486 AADGSK
+486 AAEGSK
-492 PAGIFNGVS
+492 PAGIFADKT

-525 PSKYIVSPKAKAAM
+525 PAKYIVSPKAKAAM

-568 IAKNTFAY
+568 IAKDTFAY

-589 IDLTVDPYTKAAAGQ
+589 IDLTVDPYTKAADGQ
-604 VRLVINAFF
+604 VRLVVNCFF
-613 DFKLVRPKA
+613 DYKLVRDNA
-622 VVYGTTAGE
+622 IVYGTTAAE

>member
-1 MDKKQLEIR
+1 MDKKQQLEIR
-10 NLGHLEVRA
+10 NLGNLQLRQEG
-19 DENSR
+19 DSR
-24 KIEGCA
+24 LIEGCA
-30 IVFDTPSVDM
+30 IVFNSVSEDL
-40 GFREVI
+40 GFREII

-75 WNKGHGSLNIEL
+75 WNKGHGSLNVEL
-87 REDGVW
+87 RKDGVY
-93 FSIDAPKT
+93 FSIEAPKN
-101 DLGDEVLEYLRR
+101 DLGDTVLEYLKR
-113 GDVEKCSFCFWID
+113 GDVDKCSFCFWID
-126 YDDEDAETWTYN
+126 HDDEEAETWTY
-138 EGVALRTIHKIAGL
+138 EDGVAIRTIHKIAGL
-152 HDVSIV
+152 HDLSIV
-158 WEPAYDTTQVSAR
+158 WTPAYSETTVSAR

-182 QEEEKKEDEPKKCE
+182 QEEDKEKKEDEPKKCE
-196 SKSEDEPK
+196 SKSEDEPT
-204 KCESKSED
+204 D
-212 EPKKCE
+212 
-218 SKSEDEPKKCESK
+218 D
-231 KEDEP
+231 
-236 NDKPNDEPKDE
+236 PKDE
-247 PKDNDKDN
+247 PKDDDKDN
-255 DMDDPDDGKDNPDN
+255 DMDNPDDDKDDTDNPEN
-269 EEDNPD
+269 TPD
-275 EKEVEPKPEDEP
+275 DKEVDP
-287 DKDKENTPDKK
+287 DKDKEDKEDNPDKK

-351 VNGQLQIPSESRAAV
+351 VNGQLQIPAETRAAV

-386 LRTKNVLAESGAHL
+386 LRTKNVLVDSGAHI

-422 ETDQAQDGASTFT
+422 ETDPAQDGASTFT

-471 NAIQSKL
+471 AAIQSKL
-478 EATIFSTD
+478 ESTIFSTD
-486 AADGSK
+486 ATDGSK
-492 PAGIFNGVS
+492 PAGIFNGVT

-550 LVLEGDNID
+550 LVMEGDNID
-559 GVPVLSTGH
+559 GTPVLSTGH
-568 IAKNTFAY
+568 IAKDTFAY

-589 IDLTVDPYTKAAAGQ
+589 IDLTVDPYTKAADGQ
-604 VRLVINAFF
+604 VRLVVNCFF

-622 VVYGTTAGE
+622 VVYGTTAAV

>member
-1 MDKKQLEIR
+1 MNKEQQLEIR
-10 NLGHLEVRA
+10 NLGNLQLRQEG
-19 DENSR
+19 DSR
-24 KIEGCA
+24 LIEGCA
-30 IVFDTPSVDM
+30 IVFNSVSEDL
-40 GFREVI
+40 GFREII
-46 ESTAISQDLID
+46 ESTAITQELID

-75 WNKGHGSLNIEL
+75 WNKGHGSLNVEL
-87 REDGVW
+87 RKDGVY
-93 FSIDAPKT
+93 FSIEAPKN
-101 DLGDEVLEYLRR
+101 DLGDTVLEYLKR
-113 GDVEKCSFCFWID
+113 GDVDKCSFCFWID
-126 YDDEDAETWTYN
+126 CDDEEAETWTY
-138 EGVALRTIHKIAGL
+138 EDGVAIRTIHKIAGL
-152 HDVSIV
+152 HDLSIV
-158 WEPAYDTTQVSAR
+158 WTPAYSETTVSAR

-182 QEEEKKEDEPKKCE
+182 QEEDKEKKEDEPKKCE
-196 SKSEDEPK
+196 SN
-204 KCESKSED
+204 
-212 EPKKCE
+212 
-218 SKSEDEPKKCESK
+218 SEDEPKKCESK

-236 NDKPNDEPKDE
+236 TDEPEDEPKDDD
-247 PKDNDKDN
+247 PDN
-255 DMDDPDDGKDNPDN
+255 DMDDTDDDKDGKDNQEDTPD
-269 EEDNPD
+269 D
-275 EKEVEPKPEDEP
+275 KEVDP
-287 DKDKENTPDKK
+287 DKDKEDKEDNPDKK

-386 LRTKNVLAESGAHL
+386 LRTKNVLADSGAHI

-422 ETDQAQDGASTFT
+422 ETDPATDGASTFT

-492 PAGIFNGVS
+492 PAGIFNGVT

-518 EDANFYA
+518 EDANFYGPA
-525 PSKYIVSPKAKAAM
+525 KYIVSPKAKAAM

-568 IAKNTFAY
+568 IAKDAFAY

-589 IDLTVDPYTKAAAGQ
+589 IDLTVDPYTKAGDGQ

>member
-1 MDKKQLEIR
+1 MHKEQLEVR
-10 NLGHLEVRA
+10 NLGNLQLRQEG
-19 DENSR
+19 DSR
-24 KIEGCA
+24 LIEGCA
-30 IVFDTPSVDM
+30 IVFDSVSEDL
-40 GFREVI
+40 GFREI
-46 ESTAISQDLID
+46 IDSTAITQELID

-75 WNKGHGSLNIEL
+75 WNKGHGSLNVEL
-87 REDGVW
+87 RKDGVY
-93 FSIDAPKT
+93 FSIEAPKN
-101 DLGDEVLEYLRR
+101 DLGDTVLEYLKR
-113 GDVEKCSFCFWID
+113 GDVDKCSFCFWID
-126 YDDEDAETWTYN
+126 CDDEEAETWTY
-138 EGVALRTIHKIAGL
+138 EDGVALRTIHKIAGL
-152 HDVSIV
+152 HDLSIV
-158 WEPAYDTTQVSAR
+158 WTPAYSETTVSAR

-182 QEEEKKEDEPKKCE
+182 QEEDKEKKEDEPQ
-196 SKSEDEPK
+196 
-204 KCESKSED
+204 
-212 EPKKCE
+212 
-218 SKSEDEPKKCESK
+218 KCESK

-236 NDKPNDEPKDE
+236 QNEPEPESKSEDTPEPDKENN
-247 PKDNDKDN
+247 KDN
-255 DMDDPDDGKDNPDN
+255 
-269 EEDNPD
+269 
-275 EKEVEPKPEDEP
+275 DEP
-287 DKDKENTPDKK
+287 DKDNPENTPDDKEVDPDEDKEDKEDKEDNPDKK

-351 VNGQLQIPSESRAAV
+351 VNGQLQIPAETRAAV

-386 LRTKNVLAESGAHL
+386 LRTKNVLVESGAHI

-422 ETDQAQDGASTFT
+422 ETDSCQDGSSTFT

-478 EATIFSTD
+478 EATIFSKD

-492 PAGIFNGVS
+492 PAGIFNGKVA
-501 PTKVTDFKGL
+501 TKVTDFKGL

-518 EDANFYA
+518 EDANFYGEA
-525 PSKYIVSPKAKAAM
+525 KYIVSPKAKAAM

-568 IAKNTFAY
+568 MAKDTFAY

-589 IDLTVDPYTKAAAGQ
+589 IDLTVDPYTKAADGQ
-604 VRLVINAFF
+604 VRLVVNCFF
-613 DFKLVRPKA
+613 DFKLVRDKA
-622 VVYGTTAGE
+622 IVYGTTAGE

>member
-1 MDKKQLEIR
+1 MDKKQQLEIR
-10 NLGHLEVRA
+10 NLGNLQLRQEG
-19 DENSR
+19 DSR
-24 KIEGCA
+24 LIEGCA
-30 IVFDTPSVDM
+30 IVFNSVSEDL
-40 GFREVI
+40 GFREII

-75 WNKGHGSLNIEL
+75 WNKGHGSLNVEL
-87 REDGVW
+87 RKNGVY
-93 FSIDAPKT
+93 FSIEAPKN
-101 DLGDEVLEYLRR
+101 DLGDTVLEYLKR
-113 GDVEKCSFCFWID
+113 GDVDKCSFCFWID
-126 YDDEDAETWTYN
+126 HDDEEAETWTY
-138 EGVALRTIHKIAGL
+138 EDGVAIRTIHKIAGL
-152 HDVSIV
+152 HDLSIV
-158 WEPAYDTTQVSAR
+158 WTPAYSETTVSAR

-182 QEEEKKEDEPKKCE
+182 QEEDKEKKEDEPKKCE

-212 EPKKCE
+212 EPK
-218 SKSEDEPKKCESK
+218 DEPT
-231 KEDEP
+231 DEP
-236 NDKPNDEPKDE
+236 ND
-247 PKDNDKDN
+247 DKDN
-255 DMDDPDDGKDNPDN
+255 DMDDPDDDKDNPDN
-269 EEDNPD
+269 EENTPD
-275 EKEVEPKPEDEP
+275 DKEVDP
-287 DKDKENTPDKK
+287 DKDKEDKETKSKK
-298 EQKSKINTHNIMSEK
+298 ENKHNIMEK
-313 KFNLLSAIRSI
+313 KFNLLSAIRSV
-324 AENKPLDPEVQA
+324 AEGKPMDDATQA
-336 VVDAGKSEM
+336 VIDAGKSEM
-345 RNAGLS
+345 RSAGVS
-351 VNGQLQIPSESRAAV
+351 MTGQIQIPVENRAAV

-371 GEDVVVTDFANILEP
+371 GEDVVVTDFANILDP
-386 LRTKNVLAESGAHL
+386 LRTKNVLADSGANI

-422 ETDQAQDGASTFT
+422 ETDDAQDGAGTFT

-447 IDISKQF
+447 IDVSKQF

-471 NAIQSKL
+471 NAIQAKL
-478 EATIFSTD
+478 EDTIFGTE
-486 AADGSK
+486 AAEGGR

-518 EDANFYA
+518 EDANFYGPA
-525 PSKYIVSPKAKAAM
+525 KYIVSPKAKAAM

-550 LVLEGDNID
+550 LVMEGDNID
-559 GVPVLSTGH
+559 GTPVLSTGH
-568 IAKNTFAY
+568 IAKDTFAY

>member
-1 MDKKQLEIR
+1 MDKQLEVR
-10 NLGHLEVRA
+10 NLGNLQLRQEG
-19 DENSR
+19 DSR
-24 KIEGCA
+24 LIEGCA
-30 IVFDTPSVDM
+30 IVFNSVSEDL
-40 GFREVI
+40 GFREII
-46 ESTAISQDLID
+46 ESTAISQELID

-75 WNKGHGSLNIEL
+75 WNKGHGSLNVEL
-87 REDGVW
+87 RNDGVY
-93 FSIDAPKT
+93 FSIEAPKN
-101 DLGDEVLEYLRR
+101 DLGDTVLEYLKR
-113 GDVEKCSFCFWID
+113 GDVDKCSFCFWID
-126 YDDEDAETWTYN
+126 CDDEEAETWTY
-138 EGVALRTIHKIAGL
+138 EDGVAIRTIHKIAGL
-152 HDVSIV
+152 HDLSIV
-158 WEPAYDTTQVSAR
+158 WTPAYSETTVSAR

-182 QEEEKKEDEPKKCE
+182 QEEDKEKKEDEPKKCE
-196 SKSEDEPK
+196 SNSEDEPK

-212 EPKKCE
+212 EPK
-218 SKSEDEPKKCESK
+218 DEPT
-231 KEDEP
+231 
-236 NDKPNDEPKDE
+236 DEPKDE
-247 PKDNDKDN
+247 PKDDDPDN
-255 DMDDPDDGKDNPDN
+255 DMDDPDDDKDDTDNP
-269 EEDNPD
+269 EDNPD
-275 EKEVEPKPEDEP
+275 DKEVDP
-287 DKDKENTPDKK
+287 DKDKEDNKEDNPDKK

-422 ETDQAQDGASTFT
+422 ETDPSQDGASTFT

-471 NAIQSKL
+471 AAIQSKL

-492 PAGIFNGVS
+492 PAGIFNGVT

-589 IDLTVDPYTKAAAGQ
+589 IDLTVDPYTKAADGQ
-604 VRLVINAFF
+604 VRLVVNCFF